1 MKKKTKVIQMTP
13 FFYPVQGGM
22 EDHVFDTSLMLKSLG
37 YDVEIFSSNK
47 LRQGKIKTKHSIYNG
62 IKVTRFNSIF
72 HVTQLAPIWPG
83 VLLRMVFENY
93 DVLHMHSYRHQHN
106 LCGIIAK
113 LRGKKVILTP
123 HWPEYPMNLRNKIV
137 QKIIP
142 MFDRTIGRLIFASC
156 DMVFADTELEKQWLQ
171 DKFNIKKQKIKIITP
186 GISKKEFIKHNPKP
200 FLKKH
205 NIINNN
211 KKNHKI
217 IVSMGRIHKS
227 KGFDQLIKVA
237 NKFPKT
243 KFVFVGPDGGDKQR
257 LIELAQKLGVKKQI
271 IFTGFL
277 SDKERSQAL
286 ASADVFCLPTQ
297 YEAFGI
303 ALAEAM
309 AQSKPIIASNVG
321 GVPWVIK
328 GCGYTFEN
336 QNIEDLEKKLKLVLN
351 NAKLKKQ
358 FSNNA
363 LKRAKLFTFDNI
375 KKELQK
381 AYKELIK

>member
-1 MKKKTKVIQMTP
+1 M
-13 FFYPVQGGM
+13 
-22 EDHVFDTSLMLKSLG
+22 
-37 YDVEIFSSNK
+37 
-47 LRQGKIKTKHSIYNG
+47 
-62 IKVTRFNSIF
+62 
-72 HVTQLAPIWPG
+72 
-83 VLLRMVFENY
+83 
-93 DVLHMHSYRHQHN
+93 
-106 LCGIIAK
+106 
-113 LRGKKVILTP
+113 
-123 HWPEYPMNLRNKIV
+123 
-137 QKIIP
+137 
-142 MFDRTIGRLIFASC
+142 
-156 DMVFADTELEKQWLQ
+156 
-171 DKFNIKKQKIKIITP
+171 
-186 GISKKEFIKHNPKP
+186 
-200 FLKKH
+200 
-205 NIINNN
+205 
-211 KKNHKI
+211 
-217 IVSMGRIHKS
+217 
-227 KGFDQLIKVA
+227 
-237 NKFPKT
+237 
-243 KFVFVGPDGGDKQR
+243 
-257 LIELAQKLGVKKQI
+257 KKQI